1 MGFSSSRALKRSA
14 STLAI
19 MGALALTGCGSLS
32 SSDDARSATI
42 LEAAAPDT
50 KDHVGGAAYWG
61 ARYEANREDL
71 TAAMNFARNLRM
83 MGGARQAVAV
93 LKEVVMK
100 APDDPRVMAEY
111 GKALTAAGRA
121 KEGLPFLVRAVQM
134 KGDDWTTLSAYGVAL
149 DQTGSHLAAIE
160 AYQSALAISP
170 NNPVI
175 ESNIA
180 MSQVLLGRVDQA
192 EVTLRRL
199 VARPDATPQMRQNLA
214 MIEAMKGNLVEA
226 EQLAR
231 EDLPPGEATSN
242 IAVLR
247 QFDARNAKINAEPL
261 PAPSATT
268 PKTSS
273 TSTVP
278 TPAIAAKSASATGT
292 PTPLAPAASTQ
303 SAKSGAYKMT
313 PIADDAPASKPA
325 GTPPVT
331 TATKPTT
338 TKQSEAA
345 PATST
350 TSETKPATTSETKKA
365 SEPKKTSGLRQSY
378 DVYRGSTPVSVAN
391 ATQ

>member
-1 MGFSSSRALKRSA
+1 MGLSSSRALKRSVSA
-14 STLAI
+14 LAI
-19 MGALALTGCGSLS
+19 MGALALTGCGSFS
-32 SSDDARSATI
+32 SSDDARSSAVM
-42 LEAAAPDT
+42 EAAAPDT

-121 KEGLPFLVRAVQM
+121 KEGLPFLTRAVQM

-180 MSQVLLGRVDQA
+180 MSQVLIGRVDQA
-192 EVTLRRL
+192 EITLRRL

-214 MIEAMKGNLVEA
+214 MIEAMKGNLIEA

-247 QFDARNAKINAEPL
+247 QLDARNAKANAEPS
-261 PAPSATT
+261 APPSTT
-268 PKTSS
+268 RCRRRP
-273 TSTVP
+273 
-278 TPAIAAKSASATGT
+278 ATGR
-292 PTPLAPAASTQ
+292 P
-303 SAKSGAYKMT
+303 
-313 PIADDAPASKPA
+313 
-325 GTPPVT
+325 
-331 TATKPTT
+331 
-338 TKQSEAA
+338 
-345 PATST
+345 
-350 TSETKPATTSETKKA
+350 
-365 SEPKKTSGLRQSY
+365 R
-378 DVYRGSTPVSVAN
+378 
-391 ATQ
+391 